1 MATLYEINQA
11 ILDTIDLETG
21 EIIDVVRLNELEMA
35 KAEKIENVVLW
46 IKNLDAET
54 DAIIAEM
61 EALMKRRRVKENKAY
76 QLRQYLSEA
85 LEGQRFE
92 TARCAVG
99 YRKSQAVEI
108 EDEKAFLDWIY
119 SSGRDD
125 LLTYQQ
131 PKVNKTEVKA
141 ALKTGLEIPGAA
153 LVEKHNMQI
162 K

>member
-1 MATLYEINQA
+1 MTLYEINQA
-11 ILDTIDLETG
+11 MLDCIDMETG
-21 EIIDVVRLNELEMA
+21 EIIDVERLNELEMA

-76 QLRQYLSEA
+76 QLRQYLNEA

-108 EDEKAFLDWIY
+108 EDEKAFLAWVNA
-119 SSGRDD
+119 SGRDD

-153 LVEKHNMQI
+153 LVEKKNMQI

>member
-1 MATLYEINQA
+1 MTLYEINQA
-11 ILDTIDLETG
+11 MLDCIDMETG
-21 EIIDVVRLNELEMA
+21 EIIDVVQLNELEMA
-35 KAEKIENVVLW
+35 KAEKVENVVLW
-46 IKNLDAET
+46 IKNLEAET

-76 QLRQYLSEA
+76 QLRQYLNEA

-153 LVEKHNMQI
+153 LVEKKNMQI

>member
-1 MATLYEINQA
+1 MTLYEINQEM
-11 ILDTIDLETG
+11 LDCIDMETG

-76 QLRQYLSEA
+76 QLLQYLNEA

-108 EDEKAFLDWIY
+108 EDEKAFLAWVNA
-119 SSGRDD
+119 SGRDD

-141 ALKTGLEIPGAA
+141 ALKTGIEIPGAT
-153 LVEKHNMQI
+153 LVEKQNLQI